1 MFGILIDLIKTG
13 YAAIKKEFRFGIPL
27 EIIKV
32 SLQISAQ
39 SASVHLSKFPLKN
52 LWKLLKFTGYCGN
65 AKDNI
70 LYLLFL
76 SILNISSKS

>member
-1 MFGILIDLIKTG
+1 MFGILIDLMKTG
-13 YAAIKKEFRFGIPL
+13 YAAIKKELRFGIPL

-52 LWKLLKFTGYCGN
+52 L
-65 AKDNI
+65 
-70 LYLLFL
+70 
-76 SILNISSKS
+76 